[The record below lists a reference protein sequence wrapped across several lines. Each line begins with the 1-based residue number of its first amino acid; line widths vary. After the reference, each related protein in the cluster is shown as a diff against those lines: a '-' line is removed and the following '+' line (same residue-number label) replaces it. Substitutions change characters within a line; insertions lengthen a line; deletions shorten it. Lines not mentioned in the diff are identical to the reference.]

1 MHIAINTASQFRDEF
16 HACGRAGQFSYEGL
30 GLLFNYLEEADP
42 EYELDVIAICC
53 EYAEETV
60 GDIAINYSIDLSAL
74 DPEAGGYEEQCR
86 QIVYDYLSDRTS
98 VVGDTAS
105 GFVYCSSF

>member
-1 MHIAINTASQFRDEF
+1 MYKAIDTASQFRDEF
-16 HACGRAGQFSYEGL
+16 LASNRADQFSYEGL
-30 GLLFNYLEEADP
+30 GLLFDYLEEADP

-53 EYAEETV
+53 EYAEESV
-60 GDIAINYSIDLSAL
+60 ADIASNYSIDLSAL

>member
-1 MHIAINTASQFRDEF
+1 MYKAIDTASQFRDEF
-16 HACGRAGQFSYEGL
+16 LASNRADQFSYEAL
-30 GLLFNYLEEADP
+30 GMLFDYLEEADSN
-42 EYELDVIAICC
+42 YELDIVAICC

-60 GDIAINYSIDLSAL
+60 GDIAINYSIDLSEL
-74 DPEAGGYEEQCR
+74 DPEAGDYEEQCR

-105 GFVYCSSF
+105 GFVYAQF